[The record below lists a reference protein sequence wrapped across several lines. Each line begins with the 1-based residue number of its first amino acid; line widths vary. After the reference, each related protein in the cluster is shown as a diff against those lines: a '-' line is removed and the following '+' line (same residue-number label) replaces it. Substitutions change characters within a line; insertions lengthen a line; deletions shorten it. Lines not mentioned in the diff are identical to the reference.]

1 MIADRARFRH
11 AKKLERLAGYRL
23 PELAFSGNMLE
34 TLCSRL
40 NYDALDFAVREQI
53 LAFFND
59 FLRCDCRDSPLCGCP
74 EKKFARKV
82 IELRENGL
90 DHRQIAAFMLDEYGI
105 EVFPADILSFLEES
119 VHVLEAISDVAR
131 LQGRDGLAKKTD
143 DHHPPDRA
151 VTVPSSE
158 RRMFS
163 PRTSHRPPFSPWS
176 LLHSTGDNRSSP
188 HTGIAGETK
197 GGFPCRS
204 MHDCSGGRSRGSS
217 YTGIP

>member
-1 MIADRARFRH
+1 MIADRARFRN

-40 NYDALDFAVREQI
+40 NYDALDFGVRDQI

-90 DHRQIAAFMLDEYGI
+90 DHRQIASYMLDEYGI
-105 EVFPADILSFLEES
+105 ELFPADILSFLEES
-119 VHVLEAISDVAR
+119 VHVLEAISDVSR
-131 LQGRDGLAKKTD
+131 LQSRQDLARTTD
-143 DHHPPDRA
+143 DHIRLI
-151 VTVPSSE
+151 E
-158 RRMFS
+158 R
-163 PRTSHRPPFSPWS
+163 
-176 LLHSTGDNRSSP
+176 
-188 HTGIAGETK
+188 
-197 GGFPCRS
+197 
-204 MHDCSGGRSRGSS
+204 
-217 YTGIP
+217 

>member
-23 PELAFSGNMLE
+23 PELAFSGTMLE

-40 NYDALDFAVREQI
+40 NYDALDFHVREQI

-90 DHRQIAAFMLDEYGI
+90 DHRQISGYLLDEYGI
-105 EVFPADILSFLEES
+105 ELFPMDILSFLEES
-119 VHVLEAISDVAR
+119 VHVLEAISDVSR
-131 LQGRDGLAKKTD
+131 IQGKSELAKKTD
-143 DHHPPDRA
+143 EHIRLI
-151 VTVPSSE
+151 E
-158 RRMFS
+158 R
-163 PRTSHRPPFSPWS
+163 
-176 LLHSTGDNRSSP
+176 
-188 HTGIAGETK
+188 
-197 GGFPCRS
+197 
-204 MHDCSGGRSRGSS
+204 
-217 YTGIP
+217 

>member
-40 NYDALDFAVREQI
+40 NYDALDFAVREQV
-53 LAFFND
+53 LAFFHD
-59 FLRCDCRDSPLCGCP
+59 FLRCDCRDAPLCGCP
-74 EKKFARKV
+74 EKKFTQKV

-90 DHRQIAAFMLDEYGI
+90 DHRQIAVFLLDEYGI

-131 LQGRDGLAKKTD
+131 LQGGCDLAKTTD
-143 DHHPPDRA
+143 EHIRLI
-151 VTVPSSE
+151 E
-158 RRMFS
+158 R
-163 PRTSHRPPFSPWS
+163 
-176 LLHSTGDNRSSP
+176 
-188 HTGIAGETK
+188 
-197 GGFPCRS
+197 
-204 MHDCSGGRSRGSS
+204 
-217 YTGIP
+217 